1 MKTTT
6 KILSILFIIITVSDK
21 SLPQEDRIPVIVS
34 SLIGEK
40 LDRVERNYF
49 KLFPHFDGFE
59 EAVFYLNPDSS
70 LMVEI
75 WYQTD
80 DGIKDTVLQNYRS
93 LSNLQYHIDK
103 VISHPLP
110 PTRQARAGSQTTIT
124 LSDSNTVSGELIETG
139 KYHLQVYNPDYKIPG
154 TFDMG
159 SSGYNKVNVNDIKE
173 IRLIDTTNIAPPI
186 FGAVGGVMGLLFSL
200 IESGGSNQGFAVMG
214 SLLYIM
220 VGSAIGGL
228 LGYIFPIDSES
239 EITYELP
246 FNEKDIKGL
255 KVKTKKY

>member
-1 MKTTT
+1 MKTYIIF
-6 KILSILFIIITVSDK
+6 ILLIMNLNIIGSYYANEKEPIVVS
-21 SLPQEDRIPVIVS
+21 P
-34 SLIGEK
+34 LIGEK

-93 LSNLQYHIDK
+93 LSNLQYHIDQ

-159 SSGYNKVNVNDIKE
+159 SSGYNKVNFNDIKE

-228 LGYIFPIDSES
+228 LGYIFPIDSET
-239 EITYELP
+239 EINYELP
-246 FNEKDIKGL
+246 LNEKDIKGL